1 MSKSL
6 QRSNKFRKK
15 GFALV
20 ETIIAL
26 LILAIALLAMAFVP
40 IMSTKLALQTVQ
52 REQALFLAYD
62 RLDMLEAV
70 SADIVGSDDV
80 GIYKVTWDRSKARGN
95 AIVQVSWGGISKPSS
110 LDVTRD
116 MSEESYVTAVKYKE

>member
-1 MSKSL
+1 MNKSR
-6 QRSNKFRKK
+6 QRSKKLRKK

-62 RLDMLEAV
+62 RLDQLEAV
-70 SADIVGSDDV
+70 SADIVSSDNV
-80 GIYKVTWDRSKARGN
+80 GIYTVTWDRSKARGN
-95 AIVQVSWGGISKPSS
+95 AVVQVSWGGITKPSS

-116 MSEESYVTAVKYKE
+116 MSEESYMTAVEYKE

>member
-1 MSKSL
+1 MSKSR
-6 QRSNKFRKK
+6 QRSNKFNGK

-26 LILAIALLAMAFVP
+26 LILAIAILAMAFVP

-62 RLDMLEAV
+62 RLDQLEAV
-70 SADIVGSDDV
+70 SADIVSSDNV
-80 GIYKVTWDRSKARGN
+80 GIYTVTWDRSKARGN
-95 AIVQVSWGGISKPSS
+95 AVVQVSWGGITKPSS

-116 MSEESYVTAVKYKE
+116 MSEESYMTAVKYKE